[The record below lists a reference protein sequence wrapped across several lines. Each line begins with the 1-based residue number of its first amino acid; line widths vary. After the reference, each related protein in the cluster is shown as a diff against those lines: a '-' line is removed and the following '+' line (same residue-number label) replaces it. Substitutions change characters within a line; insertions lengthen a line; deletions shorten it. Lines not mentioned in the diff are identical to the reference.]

1 MKMKI
6 NIEITDNEGIAETHT
21 VEVEAEIPENG
32 DLLIDN
38 VEKAILKLNKQAI
51 RQAVEAYL
59 EELSKKKPE
68 LRKPLMEELSRL
80 MPPPTESTEK

>member
-21 VEVEAEIPENG
+21 VEVEAELPEHG

-38 VEKAILKLNKQAI
+38 VEKAALKLNKQAI
-51 RQAVEAYL
+51 RLAVEAYL
-59 EELSKKKPE
+59 EALSKKI
-68 LRKPLMEELSRL
+68 RNCASHSWRNYHD
-80 MPPPTESTEK
+80 